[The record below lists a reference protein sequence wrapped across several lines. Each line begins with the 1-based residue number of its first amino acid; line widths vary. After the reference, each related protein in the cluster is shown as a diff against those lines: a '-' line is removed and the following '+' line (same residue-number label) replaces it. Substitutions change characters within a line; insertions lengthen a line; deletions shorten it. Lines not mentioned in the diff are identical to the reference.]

1 MRTNLA
7 SNHLEFVASMKAP
20 VPVTR
25 PLAARV
31 RAEYSEAPGLR
42 LTVEQASRFLGIDGP
57 ACERALQELEG
68 EGFLWRCAD
77 GRYQQRTGR

>member
-1 MRTNLA
+1 MANMT
-7 SNHLEFVASMKAP
+7 AP
-20 VPVTR
+20 FSPSA

-42 LTVEQASRFLGIDGP
+42 LTLEQASRFLGIDP
-57 ACERALQELEG
+57 PTCERALEELER

-77 GRYQQRTGR
+77 GRYQRRIGR